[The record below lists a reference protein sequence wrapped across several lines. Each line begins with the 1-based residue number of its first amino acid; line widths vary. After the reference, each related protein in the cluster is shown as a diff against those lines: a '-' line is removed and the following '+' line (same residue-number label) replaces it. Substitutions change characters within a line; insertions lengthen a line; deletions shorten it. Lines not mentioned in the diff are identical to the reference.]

1 MVPLYSIELY
11 QLNLLLNRR
20 EKKKKKRGKGKGK
33 GGYVILSK

>member
-20 EKKKKKRGKGKGK
+20 EKKKKKRGGRGR
-33 GGYVILSK
+33 GREGM

>member
-20 EKKKKKRGKGKGK
+20 EKKKKRGGRGR
-33 GGYVILSK
+33 GREGM